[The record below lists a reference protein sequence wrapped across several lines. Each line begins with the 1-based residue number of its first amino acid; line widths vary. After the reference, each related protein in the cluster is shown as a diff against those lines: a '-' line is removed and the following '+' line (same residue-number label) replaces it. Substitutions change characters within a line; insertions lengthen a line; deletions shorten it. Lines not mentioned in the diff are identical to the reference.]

1 MAIYETVLILDSL
14 LAAKEIDVLV
24 EQFSG
29 IITANGGTI
38 RKVDKW
44 GKKRLAF
51 EIRKKQYGF
60 YVAIEF
66 EGGGN
71 IPLLLQSDYNYNDK
85 VMRYLTYQ
93 YDKHQLQALKKA
105 AELEAPLSVSTPDTP
120 AEEVVEE
127 KTPAVEETVVEDTK
141 EEPAAEETKETEE

>member
-1 MAIYETVLILDSL
+1 MAIYETVIILDSL
-14 LAAKEIDVLV
+14 LAAKEIDVQV
-24 EQFSG
+24 EQYTG
-29 IITANGGTI
+29 IVTENGGTV

-66 EGGGN
+66 EGPGA
-71 IPLLLQSDYNYNDK
+71 IPRALESDFNYNDK

-93 YDKHQLQALKKA
+93 YDKHQLEALKEV
-105 AELEAPLSVSTPDTP
+105 AE
-120 AEEVVEE
+120 
-127 KTPAVEETVVEDTK
+127 K
-141 EEPAAEETKETEE
+141 EEPVTESVPAPQTPVEEVKTEATAEPEAAAEETKETEE

>member
-1 MAIYETVLILDSL
+1 MAIYETVVILDSL
-14 LAAKEIDVLV
+14 LATKEIDVLV

-29 IITANGGTI
+29 IITQNGGSI

-66 EGGGN
+66 ESNAGN
-71 IPLLLQSDYNYNDK
+71 IPRALESDFNYNDK

-93 YDKHQLQALKKA
+93 YDKHKLQSLKDE
-105 AELEAPLSVSTPDTP
+105 AEKEAQVLESAPAPDVPVEAP
-120 AEEVVEE
+120 VEE
-127 KTPAVEETVVEDTK
+127 KQTETVAEK
-141 EEPAAEETKETEE
+141 PEAAAEETKETEE

>member
-1 MAIYETVLILDSL
+1 MAIYETVVILDSL
-14 LAAKEIDVLV
+14 LASKEIDVQV

-29 IITANGGTI
+29 IITQNGGTI

-66 EGGGN
+66 EGSGN
-71 IPLLLQSDYNYNDK
+71 IPRTLESDFNYNDK

-93 YDKHQLQALKKA
+93 YDKHKLQALKDA
-105 AELEAPLSVSTPDTP
+105 ADKEA
-120 AEEVVEE
+120 AVVESAPAPAAVPVE
-127 KTPAVEETVVEDTK
+127 KVETATVS
-141 EEPAAEETKETEE
+141 EPEAAAEETKETEE

>member
-1 MAIYETVLILDSL
+1 MAIYETVVILDSL
-14 LAAKEIDVLV
+14 LATKEIDDLV

-29 IITANGGTI
+29 IITQNGGSI

-66 EGGGN
+66 EANSGN
-71 IPLLLQSDYNYNDK
+71 IPRALESDFNYNDK

-93 YDKHQLQALKKA
+93 YDKHKLQSLKDEAEKEARVVESAPAPA
-105 AELEAPLSVSTPDTP
+105 APVEAPAD
-120 AEEVVEE
+120 EV
-127 KTPAVEETVVEDTK
+127 KTETVVEET
-141 EEPAAEETKETEE
+141 EAAAEETKETEE

>member
-1 MAIYETVLILDSL
+1 MAIYETVIILDSL
-14 LAAKEIDVLV
+14 LATKEIDVLV

-29 IITANGGTI
+29 VITQNGGTI

-66 EGGGN
+66 EGIGN
-71 IPLLLQSDYNYNDK
+71 IPRALESDFNYNDK

-93 YDKHQLQALKKA
+93 YDKHKLQALKDA
-105 AELEAPLSVSTPDTP
+105 AEKEAPVVESAPAPVTPVAAPVKEVKTEP
-120 AEEVVEE
+120 VAEEPE
-127 KTPAVEETVVEDTK
+127 A
-141 EEPAAEETKETEE
+141 AAEETKETEE